1 MDVPASLASHVRLR
15 HPLARRRWCEA
26 GTSSRTSEGVV
37 VCWEHE
43 EKSGASVPW
52 LSILGSGRTE
62 PTGSASRCDECSLA
76 APNKESTVVGL
87 LFSVWPEAWVERYRL
102 LARSLMGDTNGL
114 GGGEVVALRNSAR
127 SDTELD
133 LDDNGIVAFIDYVL
147 DTPELPRLREPRETV
162 QHRASGPWR
171 EVSLPPMSGA
181 EPLAILAHSLD
192 GFDVE
197 LFVSYSDGRI
207 VRRVIGGHAYWER
220 TMIRG
225 GPGWPA
231 GSAALAEMAGQ
242 GPPDGRLFAVDGQ
255 GKLWSSNR
263 DLVDWRLVHPPLPGR
278 SSKMVTLTAL
288 PLSEDFAEVY
298 AGMSSKVFMKLEKSA
313 TGLSW
318 FTVHPLNKIRSVV
331 KLASAGVPG
340 GRVDIFALTVG
351 FGGGALMH
359 AFRDARGPW
368 SGWRALALPTS
379 EATSRPTAI
388 SAHSGPRG
396 MTVLCAAFPG
406 GSVYW
411 RSLPEGPLVGWSRVT
426 SVTSP
431 APIRAL
437 SSCRTESSDVLFALP
452 SEKKVL
458 SVEFDSGEPF
468 STEGWRDPP
477 E

>member
-1 MDVPASLASHVRLR
+1 M
-15 HPLARRRWCEA
+15 
-26 GTSSRTSEGVV
+26 
-37 VCWEHE
+37 
-43 EKSGASVPW
+43 
-52 LSILGSGRTE
+52 
-62 PTGSASRCDECSLA
+62 
-76 APNKESTVVGL
+76 GL

-114 GGGEVVALRNSAR
+114 GVGEVVALRNSAR

-133 LDDNGIVAFIDYVL
+133 LDDNGVVAFIDYVL
-147 DTPELPRLREPRETV
+147 DTPELPPLREPRETV
-162 QHRASGPWR
+162 QRRASGRWR

-181 EPLAILAHSLD
+181 ESLAILARSLD

-197 LFVSYSDGRI
+197 LFVSYSDGRV

-242 GPPDGRLFAVDGQ
+242 APPDGQFFAVDGQ

-263 DLVDWRLVHPPLPGR
+263 DLVDWRLVHPPPER
-278 SSKMVTLTAL
+278 SSRIVALAVL
-288 PLSEDFAEVY
+288 PLSDDVAEAY
-298 AGMSSKVFMKLEKSA
+298 AGMSSKVLMKLVKSA

-318 FTVHPLNKIRSVV
+318 FTVHPLNRIWSVV
-331 KLASAGVPG
+331 KLAGAGVPG
-340 GRVDIFALTVG
+340 GRFDIFALTVG
-351 FGGGALMH
+351 LGGGPLMH

-368 SGWRALALPTS
+368 SGWRKLALPPREGT
-379 EATSRPTAI
+379 TRPTAI

-411 RSLPEGPLVGWSRVT
+411 RLLPEGPLGGWKRVT
-426 SVTSP
+426 SATSP
-431 APIRAL
+431 APLRAL
-437 SSCRTESSDVLFALP
+437 ASCRTESGDIIFALP
-452 SEKKVL
+452 SEKTVL
-458 SVEFDSGEPF
+458 SVEFDSGEPY